1 MNGSPKIEQTNIHN
15 GMMTKVWGPPGW
27 FFLHCVTFGFPV
39 DPVQFDVERGNPPGT
54 TAKAYEDFF
63 LNVGNIL
70 PCRYCRDSY
79 KEFLKIENVGP
90 PNVENRDSLVEWFW
104 SMHNR
109 VNSKLGDTYSDASLE
124 NVKESYERYRAR
136 CNTNQVAQGC
146 SIPLN
151 GKKMCSKVDVS
162 YCEGQDL
169 FIEGFTQS
177 EPHVKTCKN
186 RDLFFMVAAFII
198 LRILFG
204 IFSELLM

>member
-1 MNGSPKIEQTNIHN
+1 
-15 GMMTKVWGPPGW
+15 MTKIWGPPGW
-27 FFLHCVTFGFPV
+27 LFLHCVTMGYPNKLNLTDKKHLFRKDETKKF
-39 DPVQFDVERGNPPGT
+39 FESLGN
-54 TAKAYEDFF
+54 
-63 LNVGNIL
+63 VL

-124 NVKESYERYRAR
+124 NVKENYERYRAR

-177 EPHVKTCKN
+177 EPDVKTCKN